1 MASRTIT
8 TTTTTTKKKNP
19 FVDEDDLKRRG
30 ILKKWKQVKAEG
42 QRQGRELR
50 DMYRW
55 DYRLRKL
62 QKIKHEDLMKQMDEE
77 AKKEREKELMK
88 QMMKYQKGQNDDTDE
103 TYETDETDDDNEA
116 EESIAIELSK
126 KTIKFLKF

>member
-1 MASRTIT
+1 MASR
-8 TTTTTTKKKNP
+8 TTTTTKKKNP

-30 ILKKWKQVKAEG
+30 ILKKWKKVKKEG

-55 DYRLRKL
+55 DHRLRKV
-62 QKIKHEDLMKQMDEE
+62 QKLKHEELMKQMDEE

-88 QMMKYQKGQNDDTDE
+88 EMMKYQKQEGQNDD
-103 TYETDETDDDNEA
+103 TYETDETDEDNEA

-126 KTIKFLKF
+126 KTMKFLKF